1 MHNRIGVKG
10 MSFRSVEMQ
19 IAIPRTSEI
28 GHAQNHLMQKPVYDQ
43 EALAAK
49 MMLQKERELKQS
61 TKIDEPD
68 GLVVRD
74 ERQAGKGDP
83 GKKERKKG
91 KTQGDAGETYGS
103 AKSGHPYKGHHIDF
117 SL

>member
-1 MHNRIGVKG
+1 

-61 TKIDEPD
+61 AKIDEPD
-68 GLVVRD
+68 GAVVRD
-74 ERQAGKGDP
+74 EGQTGKGDP
-83 GKKERKKG
+83 GNKERKKG
-91 KTQGDAGETYGS
+91 KAQGDAGVTPGS
-103 AKSGHPYKGHHIDF
+103 AKSGHPYKGRHIDF